1 MSPGMLVGL
10 AALGLGASSP
20 SAPPQAGITDAVIQ
34 HLDLTSFPNSVG
46 PRRLPG
52 KTTFADYGFVDVT
65 KTADGARLLQTDKG
79 WMMRFEVLSADATSV
94 RLCFHD
100 TGLAKPGKPRA
111 PSYNATSALLV
122 STASQGTWTARQVPA
137 GFANC
142 KNDPDDA

>member
-1 MSPGMLVGL
+1 MNAGMLVGL
-10 AALGLGASSP
+10 VVFGVGAASP
-20 SAPPQAGITDAVIQ
+20 AAPPQAGITDAVIQ

-100 TGLAKPGKPRA
+100 TGLARPGETRA

-122 STASQGTWTARQVPA
+122 SKSSHGNWTARQVSA
-137 GFANC
+137 GFADC
-142 KNDPDDA
+142 RNDPVDA

>member
-1 MSPGMLVGL
+1 MNPGMLVGL

-20 SAPPQAGITDAVIQ
+20 AAPPQAGITDAVIQ

-100 TGLAKPGKPRA
+100 TGLARPGEPRA

-122 STASQGTWTARQVPA
+122 STASQGMWTARQVPA
-137 GFANC
+137 GFADC

>member
-1 MSPGMLVGL
+1 MNPGMLVGL
-10 AALGLGASSP
+10 VALGVSASSLAAL
-20 SAPPQAGITDAVIQ
+20 PQAGITDAVIQ

-100 TGLAKPGKPRA
+100 TGLARPGETRA

-122 STASQGTWTARQVPA
+122 SKSSHGNWTARQVSA
-137 GFANC
+137 GFADC
-142 KNDPDDA
+142 RNDPVDA

>member
-1 MSPGMLVGL
+1 MNPAVLVGL
-10 AALGLGASSP
+10 VALGLSASSP
-20 SAPPQAGITDAVIQ
+20 AAPPQAGITDAVIQ

-52 KTTFADYGFVDVT
+52 KTTFADFVDVT

-100 TGLAKPGKPRA
+100 TGLARPGESRA

-122 STASQGTWTARQVPA
+122 STASQGMWTARQVPA
-137 GFANC
+137 GFADC
-142 KNDPDDA
+142 KNAPAGV